1 MSTSTIQ
8 SRPVISL
15 QPERE
20 SRATNYVGMILA
32 LASGT
37 MMFGGLFYS
46 YGLIRIRSIAWPPA
60 GVPETPVVIP
70 TLITVLLIASS
81 VAVNQARKKLQSGD
95 ETTFR
100 RLMMS
105 AIVLG
110 VVFIALQ
117 SQVWV
122 DLWYSGLTLGA
133 GAYASLFYFLT
144 AFHALH
150 VLFGLGVLGWAY
162 VVAPRSTSP
171 VTRDARVHLSAMFWH
186 FVAIVWLV
194 IYALVYLF

>member
-1 MSTSTIQ
+1 M
-8 SRPVISL
+8 
-15 QPERE
+15 
-20 SRATNYVGMILA
+20 
-32 LASGT
+32 
-37 MMFGGLFYS
+37 
-46 YGLIRIRSIAWPPA
+46 
-60 GVPETPVVIP
+60 VIP
-70 TLITVLLIASS
+70 TLITLFLLGSS
-81 VAVNQARKKLQSGD
+81 VAVNRARKSLRAGD

-110 VVFIALQ
+110 IVFIALQ

-122 DLWYSGLTLGA
+122 DLWYGGLTLGA

-150 VLFGLGVLGWAY
+150 VLIGLGVLGWAY
-162 VVAPRSTSP
+162 VAAPRSASP

-186 FVAIVWLV
+186 FVAVVWLV

>member
-1 MSTSTIQ
+1 MSTATIQ
-8 SRPVISL
+8 SQPAISL
-15 QPERE
+15 HPERE

-46 YGLIRIRSIAWPPA
+46 YGLIRIRSIAWPPP

-70 TLITVLLIASS
+70 TLITLFLIGSS
-81 VAVNQARKKLQSGD
+81 VAVNRARKSLRAGD
-95 ETTFR
+95 QTTFR

-110 VVFIALQ
+110 IVFIALQ

-122 DLWYSGLTLGA
+122 DLWYGGLTLGA

-150 VLFGLGVLGWAY
+150 VLIGLGVLGWAY
-162 VVAPRSTSP
+162 VAAPRSASP

-186 FVAIVWLV
+186 FVAVVWLV